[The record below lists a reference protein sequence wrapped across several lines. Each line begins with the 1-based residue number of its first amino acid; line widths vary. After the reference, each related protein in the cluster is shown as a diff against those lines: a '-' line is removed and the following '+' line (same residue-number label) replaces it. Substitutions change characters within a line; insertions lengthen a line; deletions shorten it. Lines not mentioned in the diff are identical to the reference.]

1 MNNNNRGIPQL
12 NMNLIHSTSANSNA
26 NNTNSNVNNTSI
38 SNILGNLTYSSY
50 LLHLPTQIL
59 IFILLPENLIS
70 DYAYNNYFFISYMF
84 FILVISFI
92 SYKYFEDPMRV
103 YIRNKI
109 S

>member
-1 MNNNNRGIPQL
+1 MYFNFFLPSHIAVF
-12 NMNLIHSTSANSNA
+12 NLQFENDD
-26 NNTNSNVNNTSI
+26 VKKI

-59 IFILLPENLIS
+59 VFIIFPKNLIS

-84 FILVISFI
+84 FVLVISFI